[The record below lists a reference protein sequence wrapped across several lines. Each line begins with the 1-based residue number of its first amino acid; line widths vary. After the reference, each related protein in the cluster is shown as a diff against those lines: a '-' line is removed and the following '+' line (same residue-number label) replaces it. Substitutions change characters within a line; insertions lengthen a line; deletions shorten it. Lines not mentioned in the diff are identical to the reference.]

1 MSRLVGLY
9 PRAWRARY
17 GEELEDLVAAR
28 PLGFGDA
35 ADIIRGALDAHRH
48 PELVD
53 PAVPVPSGAE
63 PVTRRRYEDL
73 RVARRLGQGAM
84 AGAVAL
90 LVAPIVALNG
100 PVVFDGDG
108 AYRDG
113 MAAVPF
119 LLAAMVLLSGGLLGQ
134 LIRLGPGHWVARTA
148 AILAIV
154 CGPLWAIGPWLIV
167 LWGLALGGLI
177 VFAVAAWWARTLS
190 AAAALTIAASGVAC
204 VAIMSAALMAKVDRL
219 QGAGYMALAIVALT
233 PIWLAIGASLQT
245 LPAVIEEMP
254 GSDDTVAETA
264 AA

>member
-1 MSRLVGLY
+1 
-9 PRAWRARY
+9 
-17 GEELEDLVAAR
+17 
-28 PLGFGDA
+28 
-35 ADIIRGALDAHRH
+35 
-48 PELVD
+48 
-53 PAVPVPSGAE
+53 
-63 PVTRRRYEDL
+63 
-73 RVARRLGQGAM
+73 M

-90 LVAPIVALNG
+90 VMAPIVALNG

-119 LLAAMVLLSGGLLGQ
+119 MLAAMLMLSGGLLGQ
-134 LIRLGPGHWVARTA
+134 LIRLGRGHWVARSG

-167 LWGLALGGLI
+167 LWALVLGGLI
-177 VFAVAAWWARTLS
+177 VFAVAAWWARIAS
-190 AAAALTIAASGVAC
+190 ASVALTIAASAVAC
-204 VAIMSAALMAKVDRL
+204 VAIVSAGITAQVDRL
-219 QGAGYMALAIVALT
+219 EGLDYMAIAIVALT

-245 LPAVIEEMP
+245 LPAVIEETP